1 MLAEMYQSQMIS
13 IIWICGRGYCVR
25 ANDRLLGAFATLAEA
40 EEEGMFGRGRQGLL
54 AKIDRDR
61 VLEAIRDA
69 ERRTSGEIRVSVSRF
84 FWGSVRRVAEMA
96 FDRLGMARTR
106 ERNGVLFF
114 IVPSR
119 RAFVVL
125 GDEGIHARVGQDFWE
140 ALAATLEARFRKGD
154 FTGGLVR
161 AIATAGEKLAVHFP
175 YDPDSDRNEL
185 PDDIDVPG

>member
-1 MLAEMYQSQMIS
+1 MI
-13 IIWICGRGYCVR
+13 
-25 ANDRLLGAFATLAEA
+25 
-40 EEEGMFGRGRQGLL
+40 GRGRRGLL

-61 VLEAIRDA
+61 VLGAIREA
-69 ERRTSGEIRVSVSRF
+69 ELRTSGEIRVSVSRF
-84 FWGSVRRVAEMA
+84 FWGNVRRVAERA
-96 FDRLGMARTR
+96 FVRLGMTGTR

-140 ALAATLEARFRKGD
+140 ALAAALEERFRKGD

-161 AIATAGEKLAVHFP
+161 AIAAAGDKLAALFP
-175 YDPDSDRNEL
+175 YDPATDRNEL
-185 PDDIDVPG
+185 PDDIDLPA